1 MRLLLGGP
9 AGKYREYRVLLNEKY
24 GYIGVLVHFGAND
37 FRQCTVTPE
46 VVPPNV
52 KPSNM
57 EPRTLSLQISV
68 KICTYVIEVIEGKCD
83 VVFWTGRETFV
94 SWVVNTFLL
103 KSSPL
108 S

>member
-57 EPRTLSLQISV
+57 EPPNIESPDIRKNLY
-68 KICTYVIEVIEGKCD
+68 ICD
-83 VVFWTGRETFV
+83 
-94 SWVVNTFLL
+94 
-103 KSSPL
+103 
-108 S
+108 